1 MTRDEVL
8 CRYRH
13 LRAISTQHH
22 SASLKFL
29 ARPTIMEHA
38 RSLGLTRGKVLVAES
53 EAELTL
59 VFDLAIYTA
68 REGQSRAIDRYAQA
82 AQLLH
87 GSDEALMLEAM
98 RRARFSIWQ
107 VRERHETV
115 GLVVTD
121 MLRKVEAWLVD
132 ESLEATVA
140 EYTFFEQVV
149 LQEQFGQQFLE
160 LTRLRLDRL
169 DLVAGR
175 FARSVARQPLFA
187 RLQEVLGPAVVE
199 ILVDAFLAAQFG
211 DAVLPRIPAITIL
224 TFSSAEY

>member
-13 LRAISTQHH
+13 LRTISTRHH
-22 SASLKFL
+22 SAALKFL

-38 RSLGLTRGKVLVAES
+38 RRLGLTRGKVLVAES
-53 EAELTL
+53 EEEMTL

-68 REGQSRAIDRYAQA
+68 KEGRLRAIDRYAQA

-98 RRARFSIWQ
+98 RRSRFSIWQ

-115 GLVVTD
+115 GLVLTD

-132 ESLEATVA
+132 ERLEATVTDGTA
-140 EYTFFEQVV
+140 F
-149 LQEQFGQQFLE
+149 
-160 LTRLRLDRL
+160 
-169 DLVAGR
+169 AGR
-175 FARSVARQPLFA
+175 VCDAGFAMTGGVAVPVDRDLFDEVSADPLLGWRHTQPA
-187 RLQEVLGPAVVE
+187 RLADDPRFATAIYRAAIDQGVMADVVFE
-199 ILVDAFLAAQFG
+199 
-211 DAVLPRIPAITIL
+211 
-224 TFSSAEY
+224 

>member
-13 LRAISTQHH
+13 LRTISTRHH
-22 SASLKFL
+22 SAALKFL

-38 RSLGLTRGKVLVAES
+38 RRLGLAKGKVLAAES

-68 REGQSRAIDRYAQA
+68 KEGRSRAIDRYAQA

-98 RRARFSIWQ
+98 RRAQFSIWQ

-115 GLVVTD
+115 GLVLTD

-132 ESLEATVA
+132 ESLEATVPNGTA
-140 EYTFFEQVV
+140 F
-149 LQEQFGQQFLE
+149 
-160 LTRLRLDRL
+160 
-169 DLVAGR
+169 AGR
-175 FARSVARQPLFA
+175 LYGPGGFAMTSGVAVPVDRDLFDEVSADPLFGWRHTQPGRVA
-187 RLQEVLGPAVVE
+187 DDPSFAAAIYSAAIDQGIMANVVFE
-199 ILVDAFLAAQFG
+199 
-211 DAVLPRIPAITIL
+211 
-224 TFSSAEY
+224 

>member
-1 MTRDEVL
+1 MTREEVL

-22 SASLKFL
+22 SAALKFL

-38 RSLGLTRGKVLVAES
+38 RRLGLTKGKVLVAES

-68 REGQSRAIDRYAQA
+68 KEGRSWVIDRYAQA
-82 AQLLH
+82 AQLLYS
-87 GSDEALMLEAM
+87 SDEALMLEAM

-121 MLRKVEAWLVD
+121 MLRKVEEWLVD
-132 ESLEATVA
+132 ESLEATA
-140 EYTFFEQVV
+140 TDGTAFASRLCNPESFAMTSGIVV
-149 LQEQFGQQFLE
+149 PLNQD
-160 LTRLRLDRL
+160 TLDEISADFL
-169 DLVAGR
+169 DLLASHHIQSARLADDPR
-175 FARSVARQPLFA
+175 FATAIYRAALDQGVMAD
-187 RLQEVLGPAVVE
+187 VV
-199 ILVDAFLAAQFG
+199 FQ
-211 DAVLPRIPAITIL
+211 
-224 TFSSAEY
+224 